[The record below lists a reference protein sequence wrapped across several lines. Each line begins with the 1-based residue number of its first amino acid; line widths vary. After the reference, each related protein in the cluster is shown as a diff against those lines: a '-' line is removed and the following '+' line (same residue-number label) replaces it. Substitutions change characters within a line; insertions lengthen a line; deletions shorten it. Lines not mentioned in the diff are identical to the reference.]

1 MCRTTTG
8 PLLAM
13 VGVAGT
19 AVGVGFALVREK
31 LDRIAD
37 SRAAKQAADDTY
49 PSSEINKQASSKSK
63 DEV

>member
-13 VGVAGT
+13 VGIAGT

-37 SRAAKQAADDTY
+37 SRAAKQAADDTA
-49 PSSEINKQASSKSK
+49 PSTKNDEQRSSKSK
-63 DEV
+63 DDV